1 MDVSRIRRG
10 ELIAAVAGV
19 ALLAVM
25 FLDWYEL
32 QGGGGVRSIGLS
44 AWQAFD
50 VTDVV
55 LALAAL
61 VSIGLA
67 AVTAARRSPALP
79 VAGSVIASTLGI
91 VATALLLYRILN
103 QPGPN
108 DAIEVKIGAWLGLLC
123 CAALFV
129 AAWMSMADDRPR
141 PADPPAPEPERRPAP
156 SRS

>member
-1 MDVSRIRRG
+1 MRRLRPG
-10 ELIAAVAGV
+10 DILAGAAAL
-19 ALLAVM
+19 ALLVVT
-25 FLDWYEL
+25 FLDWYGV
-32 QGGGGVRSIGLS
+32 QGRTGGLS
-44 AWQAFD
+44 AWSAFSVVD
-50 VTDVV
+50 VFLALTIACG

-61 VSIGLA
+61 QVAG
-67 AVTAARRSPALP
+67 RGPAIP
-79 VAGSVIASTLGI
+79 VAAQIVTVTVALATTLL
-91 VATALLLYRILN
+91 VAYRILN